1 MNRAL
6 APSLLTD
13 QAFVNAFHARVADA
27 RGQTATA
34 QQIANTFPYSYIK
47 VPDGPQFDVTKKGI
61 NSDMEFA
68 KFTDDASKIETLKL
82 ILPLLAAQNM
92 TISDLA
98 KVEQTNRE
106 ALMKA

>member
-1 MNRAL
+1 
-6 APSLLTD
+6 
-13 QAFVNAFHARVADA
+13 
-27 RGQTATA
+27 
-34 QQIANTFPYSYIK
+34 
-47 VPDGPQFDVTKKGI
+47 
-61 NSDMEFA
+61 MEFA